1 MTGLPRS
8 SPLTPHAWTRR
19 SWSCSAAPDE
29 RLHRMMGDV
38 AECRQSLSD
47 VVELF
52 GERWSGSGSSETI
65 DVERFSDRGR
75 LRRWLGDVAPLN
87 RRDLLMM
94 RPYFPSI
101 EVLRDSLALD
111 LDAIGR
117 GVRFRLIAA
126 TTAARR
132 PGVSHYLDAL
142 QEAGAEIRVATSV
155 PLYLLILDGA
165 VIVTPSPQAE
175 APGDL
180 VIRSGLVSGCLTE
193 MFEHSWVGGADY
205 SGTDEPAACP
215 TLISGCCGCWPP
227 VPPTRR
233 SRGPSAAPTGP
244 CAAWSRGC

>member
-1 MTGLPRS
+1 
-8 SPLTPHAWTRR
+8 
-19 SWSCSAAPDE
+19 
-29 RLHRMMGDV
+29 MMGDV

-52 GERWSGSGSSETI
+52 GERWSGSGRGETI

-111 LDAIGR
+111 LEALGR
-117 GVRFRLIAA
+117 GVKFRLIAA

-205 SGTDEPAACP
+205 SGTDEPAGLSDLDQRVLRMLASGATDKTIAR
-215 TLISGCCGCWPP
+215 TLGCSDR
-227 VPPTRR
+227 TLRR
-233 SRGPSAAPTGP
+233 MVARMLTEFGVQSRFAAGVR
-244 CAAWSRGC
+244 AAQLGLLD